1 MSRIGKMPIEIP
13 AGVKVEIKG
22 QDISVTGKKGSLS
35 RAVHPDIGV
44 QIEDNQILV
53 TGGENDKKIN
63 AFRGLTRSLINNM
76 VLGVTE
82 GFKKVLVIEGVGYR
96 ASASG
101 KNLTLN
107 VGYSNPVEFK
117 LPDAVSGSVDNNTT
131 IVLESIDK
139 EALGMTAAQI
149 RAIRKPEPYKG
160 KGIRYEGEYIQR
172 KAGKTG
178 AAAAAV

>member
-1 MSRIGKMPIEIP
+1 MSRIGKMPIDIP
-13 AGVKVEIKG
+13 AGTKIEIKG
-22 QDISVTGKKGSLS
+22 QDISVTGKKGSLN
-35 RAVHPDIGV
+35 RTVHPEIDIR
-44 QIEDNQILV
+44 IEADQVLV
-53 TGGENDKKIN
+53 GGGENDKKIN

-76 VLGVTE
+76 VIGVND

-101 KNLTLN
+101 NTISLS
-107 VGYSNPVEFK
+107 VGFSNPVEFT
-117 LPDAVSGSVDNNTT
+117 LPENVSGAVENNTK

-160 KGIRYEGEYIQR
+160 KGIRYEDEYIQR

-178 AAAAAV
+178 AAAAA

>member
-13 AGVKVEIKG
+13 AGVKVEVNG

-35 RAVHPDIGV
+35 RTVRPEIGLKV
-44 QIEDNQILV
+44 EDNQILV
-53 TGGENDKKIN
+53 SGGENDKKVN
-63 AFRGLTRSLINNM
+63 AFRGLTRSLIANM
-76 VLGVTE
+76 VIGVSE

-101 KNLTLN
+101 KKLTLN
-107 VGYSNPVEFK
+107 VGFSNPVEFD
-117 LPDAVSGSVDNNTT
+117 LPENVSGNVENNTT

-139 EALGMTAAQI
+139 EALGLTAARI

-178 AAAAAV
+178 AAAAV

>member
-1 MSRIGKMPIEIP
+1 MSRIGKLPIDIP
-13 AGVKVEIKG
+13 AGVKVDIKG

-35 RAVHPDIGV
+35 RTIRPELEVK
-44 QIEDNQILV
+44 IEDNQILV
-53 TGGENDKKIN
+53 SGGDNDKKIN
-63 AFRGLTRSLINNM
+63 AFRGLTRSLVNNM
-76 VLGVTE
+76 VIGVSE

-101 KNLTLN
+101 KSLTLN

-117 LPDAVSGSVDNNTT
+117 LPEVVSGSVENNTT
-131 IVLESIDK
+131 IILESIDK

-178 AAAAAV
+178 AAAAA

>member
-1 MSRIGKMPIEIP
+1 MSRIGKMPIDIP
-13 AGVKVEIKG
+13 TGVKIEVSG

-35 RAVHPDIGV
+35 RTVRPEIGLKV
-44 QIEDNQILV
+44 EDNQILV
-53 TGGENDKKIN
+53 SGGENDKKVN
-63 AFRGLTRSLINNM
+63 AFRGLTRSLIANM
-76 VLGVTE
+76 VIGVSE

-101 KNLTLN
+101 KKLTLN
-107 VGYSNPVEFK
+107 VGYSNPVEFN
-117 LPDAVSGSVDNNTT
+117 LPENVSGNVDNNTT

-139 EALGMTAAQI
+139 EALGLTAAQI

-178 AAAAAV
+178 AAAAV

>member
-13 AGVKVEIKG
+13 AGVKVEING
-22 QDISVTGKKGSLS
+22 QDISVTGKKGSLN
-35 RAVHPDIGV
+35 RTFRPE
-44 QIEDNQILV
+44 IEVTIEENQILV
-53 TGGENDKKIN
+53 KGDENDKKIN

-76 VLGVTE
+76 VIGVTE

-101 KNLTLN
+101 KSLTLN

-117 LPDAVSGSVDNNTT
+117 LPDVVSGSVDNNTT

-139 EALGMTAAQI
+139 EALGMAAAQI

-160 KGIRYEGEYIQR
+160 KGIRYEDEYIQR

-178 AAAAAV
+178 AAAAA

>member
-1 MSRIGKMPIEIP
+1 MSRIGKMPIDIP
-13 AGVKVEIKG
+13 AGVNIEIKG
-22 QDISVTGKKGSLS
+22 QDVSVTGKKGSLS
-35 RAVHPDIGV
+35 RSFRAEIEVKV
-44 QIEDNQILV
+44 EDNQILV
-53 TGGENDKKIN
+53 SGDENDKKIN

-76 VLGVTE
+76 VIGVNE
-82 GFKKVLVIEGVGYR
+82 GFKKILVIEGVGYR

-101 KNLTLN
+101 KTLTLN
-107 VGYSNPVEFK
+107 VGYSNPVQFS
-117 LPDAVSGSVDNNTT
+117 LPDNVSGSVENNTT

-139 EALGMTAAQI
+139 EALGLTAAQI

-178 AAAAAV
+178 AAG

>member
-1 MSRIGKMPIEIP
+1 MSRIGKMPIDIP
-13 AGVKVEIKG
+13 ADVKVDIKG

-35 RAVHPDIGV
+35 RTIRPELEVN
-44 QIEDNQILV
+44 IEDNQILV
-53 TGGENDKKIN
+53 SGGDNDKKIN
-63 AFRGLTRSLINNM
+63 AFRGLTRSLVNNM
-76 VLGVTE
+76 VIGVSE

-101 KNLTLN
+101 KSLTLN

-117 LPDAVSGSVDNNTT
+117 LPEVVSGSVENNTT
-131 IVLESIDK
+131 IILESIDK

-178 AAAAAV
+178 AAAAA

>member
-13 AGVKVEIKG
+13 AGVKIEVNG

-35 RAVHPDIGV
+35 RTVRPEIGLKV
-44 QIEDNQILV
+44 EDNQILV
-53 TGGENDKKIN
+53 SGGENDKKVN
-63 AFRGLTRSLINNM
+63 AFRGLTRSLIANM
-76 VLGVTE
+76 VIGVSE

-101 KNLTLN
+101 KKLTLN
-107 VGYSNPVEFK
+107 VGYSNPVVFD
-117 LPDAVSGSVDNNTT
+117 LPENVTGNVDNNTT

-139 EALGMTAAQI
+139 EALGLTAAQI

-178 AAAAAV
+178 AAAAV

>member
-1 MSRIGKMPIEIP
+1 MSRIGKMPIDIP
-13 AGVKVEIKG
+13 AGVKIEIKG
-22 QDISVTGKKGSLS
+22 QDISVTGQKGSLS
-35 RAVHPDIGV
+35 RTVHPEIGLKV
-44 QIEDNQILV
+44 EDNQILV
-53 TGGENDKKIN
+53 SGGEDDKKVN

-76 VLGVTE
+76 VIGVSE

-101 KNLTLN
+101 KKLTLN
-107 VGYSNPVEFK
+107 VGYSNPVEFT
-117 LPDAVSGSVDNNTT
+117 LPENVSGSVENNT

-139 EALGMTAAQI
+139 ETLGMTAAQI

-178 AAAAAV
+178 AAAA

>member
-13 AGVKVEIKG
+13 AGVKIAING
-22 QDISVTGKKGSLS
+22 QEISVTGSKGSLN
-35 RAVHPDIGV
+35 RTVHPEIGIV
-44 QIEDNQILV
+44 VEDNQVLIS
-53 TGGENDKKIN
+53 GGEADKKIN

-76 VLGVTE
+76 VIGVSE
-82 GFKKVLVIEGVGYR
+82 GFKKTLIIEGVGYR

-101 KNLTLN
+101 KTLSLS
-107 VGYSNPVEFK
+107 VGYSNPVEFA
-117 LPDAVSGSVDNNTT
+117 LPENVSGNVENNTT

-139 EALGMTAAQI
+139 EALGMAAAQI

-160 KGIRYEGEYIQR
+160 KGIRYEGEYVQR

-178 AAAAAV
+178 ASS

>member
-13 AGVKVEIKG
+13 SGVKVEVKG
-22 QDISVTGKKGSLS
+22 QEVSVTGKKGSLV
-35 RAVHPDIGV
+35 RAIRPE
-44 QIEDNQILV
+44 IELKVDGNQILV
-53 TGGENDKKIN
+53 EGDTGDKKID
-63 AFRGLTRSLINNM
+63 AFKGLTRSLINNM
-76 VLGVTE
+76 VVGVDQ

-101 KNLTLN
+101 KKLILN
-107 VGYSNPVEFK
+107 VGYSNPVEFE
-117 LPDAVSGSVDNNTT
+117 LPELVSGSVENNTT

-139 EALGMTAAQI
+139 EALGMTAAQV
-149 RAIRKPEPYKG
+149 RDIRKPEPYKG

-178 AAAAAV
+178 ATAGA

>member
-1 MSRIGKMPIEIP
+1 MSRIGKMPIDIP
-13 AGVKVEIKG
+13 AGVKVDIKG

-35 RAVHPDIGV
+35 RTIRPELEVK
-44 QIEDNQILV
+44 IEDNQILV
-53 TGGENDKKIN
+53 SGGDNDKKIN
-63 AFRGLTRSLINNM
+63 AFRGLTRSLVNNM
-76 VLGVTE
+76 VIGVSE

-101 KNLTLN
+101 KSLTLN

-117 LPDAVSGSVDNNTT
+117 LPEVVSGSVENNTT
-131 IVLESIDK
+131 IILESIDK

-178 AAAAAV
+178 AAAAA

>member
-13 AGVKVEIKG
+13 AGVKIEVNG

-35 RAVHPDIGV
+35 RTVRPEIGLKV
-44 QIEDNQILV
+44 EDNQILV
-53 TGGENDKKIN
+53 SGSENDKKVN
-63 AFRGLTRSLINNM
+63 AFRGLTRSLIANM
-76 VLGVTE
+76 VIGVSE

-101 KNLTLN
+101 KKLTLN
-107 VGYSNPVEFK
+107 VGFSNPVEFD
-117 LPDAVSGSVDNNTT
+117 LPENVSGNVDNNTT

-139 EALGMTAAQI
+139 EALGLTAAQI

-178 AAAAAV
+178 AAAAV